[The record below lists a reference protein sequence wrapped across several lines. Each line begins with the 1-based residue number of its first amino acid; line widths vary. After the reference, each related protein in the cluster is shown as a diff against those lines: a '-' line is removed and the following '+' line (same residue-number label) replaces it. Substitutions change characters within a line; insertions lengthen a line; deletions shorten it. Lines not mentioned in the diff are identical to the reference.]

1 MSEELVNT
9 LVFIFVFVVVP
20 WGFIFGLR
28 LIGRRRGTRASTLR
42 SRSRRPTGRFAAG

>member
-28 LIGRRRGTRASTLR
+28 LIGRRRGYESQYARR
-42 SRSRRPTGRFAAG
+42 RSRRPTGRFAAG